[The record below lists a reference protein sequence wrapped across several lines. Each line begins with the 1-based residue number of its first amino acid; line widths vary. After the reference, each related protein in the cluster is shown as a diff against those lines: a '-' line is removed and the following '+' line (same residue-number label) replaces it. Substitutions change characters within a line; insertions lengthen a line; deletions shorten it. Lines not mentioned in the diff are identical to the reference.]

1 MICWTHTA
9 CRWWS
14 WCLCPELLEK
24 TLERVPSP
32 SEKFQHQRG
41 ADGTVIYGGGMREPL
56 AHLKPFLK
64 PPHPDF
70 SFGLFQSPPGDWL
83 V

>member
-1 MICWTHTA
+1 M
-9 CRWWS
+9 
-14 WCLCPELLEK
+14 CPELLEK
-24 TLERVPSP
+24 MLEKTLESVPSP

-64 PPHPDF
+64 QP
-70 SFGLFQSPPGDWL
+70 QS
-83 V
+83 